1 MKKLGLFF
9 LLICSIDVV
18 SAQEFSFQTGHT
30 NDILEVKFNSEA
42 TKLISYSA
50 GDGWLILWDVKSGRQ
65 LWRSRTEF
73 VQKAKEYYTL
83 TSFAFNPDESLIAS
97 GSGNGTVQLWD
108 AKTGKPLWRV
118 EAHTDS
124 VTAVEFSPD
133 GKSIVSAASPK
144 KDDDEV
150 KILQTENG
158 QILKKLQGKS
168 CTVAAISFSV
178 DGKTLK
184 TGNLDGNVMEWD
196 MNTGMQNYSK
206 SVPTCGIRRTH
217 DWETSFTSDL
227 QTAAKRKGEEQLSLI
242 DTKIGTEINEIR
254 ADGGLYIRSKISGD
268 GRILVYEK
276 SGDFIFY
283 NLGTGE
289 RRQADMFSGTGSTI
303 DISKDGSLFA
313 EGAGWGDAS
322 IKITDTKTGQSKL
335 LIGHPGEVKAVAY
348 TPDGKFLAVAGSDR
362 NIYVFDANE
371 HTLQRTL
378 VGHKVPIDSI
388 AFSPDGKTLL
398 SSAKEENVRVWK
410 WQEISQPQN
419 SSEPNIKG
427 VKKVAFSPDGKR
439 FLVMGDGQAQF
450 MIVDAKSLKTIRT
463 IGTNEEYKET
473 HGEMTIG
480 YKGIPI
486 SDLLFAKDGNG
497 IVANHYDQT
506 LRFWDINSGKQIRQ
520 IKIDKSISFMQ
531 VVPDGKT
538 ILAAVQ
544 IDGDYQIKLF
554 NASTGKVITE
564 FDDEESCCLDTLIL
578 SPDARHFATSDV
590 VGDVLLWEI
599 NKKKPIRTFDV
610 GGSSDDA
617 IAFSP
622 EGKTL
627 AVGGKNQN
635 LFLFEVNKGDKLW
648 QLIPSYQPTELEIKL
663 NKEKEQRQTQLDQ
676 IQAGRDKQA
685 SIDLA
690 KFVKEIYI
698 TFEHYGEM
706 INPGELR
713 MLESD
718 KPNKSKTKKP
728 SRDAN
733 AIWLRLHN
741 DAPLPIKIPTQSMYS
756 PNPDC
761 FYPYSDKQKLIGLC
775 DNREISIWFG
785 LEDKNGKPIRYGFDF
800 GSSAI
805 LLPKTS
811 VLFAV
816 PKEILK
822 GNNSIGFE
830 YIFQKEVGENDIG
843 DYGKRVTL
851 KFSES
856 DLPRK

>member
-1 MKKLGLFF
+1 MKKLGLVL
-9 LLICSIDVV
+9 LLICFIDAV
-18 SAQEFSFQTGHT
+18 SAQEFPFQTGHT
-30 NDILEVKFNSEA
+30 NDILEVKFNSDA

-83 TSFAFNPDESLIAS
+83 TSFAFNPDESLIVS
-97 GSGNGTVQLWD
+97 GSGNGTLQLWD
-108 AKTGKPLWRV
+108 AKTGNPLWRV

-124 VTAVEFSPD
+124 VTAVEFSPE
-133 GKSIVSAASPK
+133 GKTIVSAASPK
-144 KDDDEV
+144 KEDDEI
-150 KILQTENG
+150 KILQTDNG

-168 CTVAAISFSV
+168 CTVAAITFSA

-184 TGNLDGNVMEWD
+184 TGSLDGNVMEWD
-196 MNTGMQNYSK
+196 MNTGMQTDFK
-206 SVPTCGIRRTH
+206 SVQPCGTRRTH

-227 QTAAKRKGEEQLSLI
+227 QVAAKRTGEEQLSLI
-242 DTKIGTEINEIR
+242 DTKIGAERRKIE

-268 GRILVYEK
+268 GTILVFEK
-276 SGDFIFY
+276 SGDFVFQ
-283 NLGTGE
+283 NLRTDDK
-289 RRQADMFSGTGSTI
+289 RQVDMFSGTGSTI

-322 IKITDTKTGQSKL
+322 IKITNTKTGQSKL

-348 TPDGKFLAVAGSDR
+348 TSDGKFLAIAGSDR
-362 NIYVFDANE
+362 NIYVFDASQ

-378 VGHKVPIDSI
+378 LGHTEPIDSI

-398 SSAKEENVRVWK
+398 SSAKEENVRIWK
-410 WQEISQPQN
+410 WQETSEQQN
-419 SSEPNIKG
+419 RSELNIKG
-427 VKKVAFSPDGKR
+427 VKKLAFSPDGKR

-450 MIVDAKSLKTIRT
+450 MIVDAKSLKTIRA
-463 IGTNEEYKET
+463 IGTKEEYKET

-486 SDLLFAKDGNG
+486 SDLLFAKDGNS

-520 IKIDKSISFMQ
+520 IKMDKPISFMQ
-531 VVPDGKT
+531 IVPDEKT
-538 ILAAVQ
+538 FVAAFQ

-554 NASTGKVITE
+554 DASTGKVITE
-564 FDDEESCCLDTLIL
+564 FDDEETCCLDTLVV
-578 SPDARHFATSDV
+578 SPDGRHFATSDV

-599 NKKKPIRTFDV
+599 NKKEPTRTFDI

-622 EGKTL
+622 DGKTL

-635 LFLFEVNKGDKLW
+635 LFLFDVNTGTKLW
-648 QLIPSYQPTELEIKL
+648 QLIPSYQPTELESKL
-663 NKEKEQRQTQLDQ
+663 IEEKKQRQAQLGHV
-676 IQAGRDKQA
+676 QADRDKQA
-685 SIDLA
+685 SIDLE
-690 KFVKEIYI
+690 KYKKQIYI

-706 INPGELR
+706 IDPGEQR

-718 KPNKSKTKKP
+718 EPNKSKTKKP

-733 AIWLRLHN
+733 AVWLRLHN
-741 DAPLPIKIPTQSMYS
+741 DAPLPVKIPTQSMYR

-761 FYPYSDKQKLIGLC
+761 FYPYADKQKLIGLC
-775 DNREISIWFG
+775 DNREVSIWFG

-811 VLFAV
+811 ALFAV

-822 GNNSIGFE
+822 GNNSIRFE
-830 YIFQKEVGENDIG
+830 YIFQKETGENDIG
-843 DYGKRVTL
+843 DYGKGIAL

-856 DLPRK
+856 ELPKN